1 MLNRSATSIERNGRQ
16 PQTRLATLPVPRHWI
31 VLSVLLAL
39 AEIALGVTVTLVRQ
53 IAPAEVVVDQVLS
66 RDHNAVLT
74 AIALAIN
81 AILSPLGVVV
91 ILAAVLVVLLLVF
104 RSPVNAV
111 AVTMI
116 AATGWLSSEGFKL
129 IVSRPRMSSS
139 LLADPLASESGL
151 DSFPSGHTSFAV
163 AMAIALYLLARNT
176 RWSKLALGG
185 GIVFAVVV
193 GASRL
198 YLGVHYPSDI
208 LGAVLGPIA
217 VIIFI
222 AGLWNRYGMVV
233 MNRIPLL
240 AHFGPIPQAR
250 SEVDQ

>member
-1 MLNRSATSIERNGRQ
+1 MLNRSAIALAPTVAQSR
-16 PQTRLATLPVPRHWI
+16 TRLATLPVPRHWL
-31 VLSVLLAL
+31 VVSVLLAA
-39 AEIALGVTVTLVRQ
+39 AELALGFTVTLVRQ
-53 IAPAEVVVDQVLS
+53 IPPAEVVVDQELS
-66 RDHNAVLT
+66 RDHNAALT

-81 AILSPLGVVV
+81 TVFSPLGIVV
-91 ILAAVLVVLLLVF
+91 ILTAVFVVLLLVF

-129 IVSRPRMSSS
+129 MVSRPRLSST

-163 AMAIALYLLARNT
+163 AAAIAVYLLARNT
-176 RWSKLALGG
+176 RWSTLALWG
-185 GIVFAVVV
+185 GIIVAFVV
-193 GASRL
+193 GVSRL

-217 VIIFI
+217 VIIFVSGI
-222 AGLWNRYGMVV
+222 WNRYGMVV
-233 MNRIPLL
+233 LRRIPLL
-240 AHFGPIPQAR
+240 ARCGPIPQ
-250 SEVDQ
+250 SQSTVDN